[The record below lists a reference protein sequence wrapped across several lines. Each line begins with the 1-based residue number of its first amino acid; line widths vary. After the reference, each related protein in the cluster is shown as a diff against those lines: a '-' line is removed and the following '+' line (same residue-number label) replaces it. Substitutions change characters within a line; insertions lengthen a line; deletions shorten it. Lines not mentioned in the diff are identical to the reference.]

1 MLVYTYTIFP
11 YTMHTQQSIWSEYSR
26 FWSGRLLEIKGDA
39 FYPLFCCLIS
49 ANTCSLWFISYHFC
63 LLDIWRIGQH
73 ASLGIFNAATSN
85 SRNDTYALLFKRYRR
100 KFERKW
106 KKTYEKNNRMNFL
119 WYSLRCVYKFNLIVN
134 LKI

>member
-85 SRNDTYALLFKRYRR
+85 SRNDTYDIEGNLK
-100 KFERKW
+100 ENE